1 MATPNITNRL
11 YYFPKPTR
19 WSKGVGAALPEAYK
33 KFWREWK
40 NQQPAAVHYIPDTR
54 KYYFDE
60 QLGMPV
66 RVQNIPLRLMY
77 PKELDKGIWG
87 GEAVVQGF
95 LKKSQKKRRVAKF
108 WVPRLHKSVVYSEV
122 LDKHIRTVV
131 TSRTIDLINEH
142 YGFDHYL
149 LKTPACDLRSLLAL
163 KLKRLILTALADKTL
178 YPDDSEKRE
187 EVYNQYKEYLTA
199 YTREEI
205 EWYGLTYAEAV
216 KKFFEIERSKEVITP
231 LKIKYRSELIA
242 KLKEAKIAE
251 AVDVEVEKPETTS
264 WLDKVNP
271 FSKSP
276 KA

>member
-1 MATPNITNRL
+1 MATPNITNKL

-40 NQQPAAVHYIPDTR
+40 NQQPAAVHYVPNTR

-60 QLGMPV
+60 QLGMP
-66 RVQNIPLRLMY
+66 
-77 PKELDKGIWG
+77 
-87 GEAVVQGF
+87 
-95 LKKSQKKRRVAKF
+95 
-108 WVPRLHKSVVYSEV
+108 LHKSVVYSEV

-131 TSRTIDLINEH
+131 THRTIDLINEH

-163 KLKRLILTALADKTL
+163 RLKRLILIALADKTL
-178 YPDDSEKRE
+178 YPDDPEKRE
-187 EVYNQYKEYLTA
+187 EIYNQYKEYLTA

-216 KKFFEIERSKEVITP
+216 KKFFKIERSKVESAP
-231 LKIKYRSELIA
+231 LKIKYRSELIV

-251 AVDVEVEKPETTS
+251 AVNVEVEKPESTS

>member
-66 RVQNIPLRLMY
+66 RVQNTPLRLLY
-77 PKELDKGIWG
+77 PKELDQGIWG

-95 LKKSQKKRRVAKF
+95 LKKGQKKRR
-108 WVPRLHKSVVYSEV
+108 
-122 LDKHIRTVV
+122 
-131 TSRTIDLINEH
+131 
-142 YGFDHYL
+142 
-149 LKTPACDLRSLLAL
+149 
-163 KLKRLILTALADKTL
+163 RLILTALADKTL
-178 YPDDSEKRE
+178 YPDDPEKRE

-216 KKFFEIERSKEVITP
+216 KKFLEIERSKEVITP

-251 AVDVEVEKPETTS
+251 AVDVEVEKPESTS